1 MIKVDKSFILLSVLV
16 SLIQMLLYI
25 LMQEVNIKN

>member
-1 MIKVDKSFILLSVLV
+1 MIKVDKLFILLLVLV
-16 SLIQMLLYI
+16 LLIQMLLYI